1 MTIII
6 TFIGTSTKQ
15 TSYGGLPS
23 TCPSQTQDP
32 LGDQGRHITRLG
44 SLHLDQNKLCMALE
58 VRSFPSSILSNE
70 MDKPSRLDISDK
82 QIHPVKSSGFL
93 TCVVNHA

>member
-58 VRSFPSSILSNE
+58 VRSFPSSTIPDE
-70 MDKPSRLDISDK
+70 IDRPSRLDISDG
-82 QIHPVKSSGFL
+82 QINLISSPYL
-93 TCVVNHA
+93 M